1 MSNILHAL
9 SSTFTTCACGARAR
23 DCALTQ
29 MAAFVEGHDLSA
41 SLRRKRDQSGEGD
54 NDDEVEKSPMGP
66 LLGRKRGFRTRERI
80 PFSGGLGGVEMAVEA
95 DNGVGFVWVGKL
107 ADNRERDL
115 PPPLPG
121 FVVSPSSPSPKAKG
135 KAKAVD
141 GDVDVDMQDT
151 GGAMPAGRCL
161 CLLYFI
167 LSVFIAFQVADP

>member
-9 SSTFTTCACGARAR
+9 SSTFTTCACGALAR

-41 SLRRKRDQSGEGD
+41 SLRQKRDQSGEGD
-54 NDDEVEKSPMGP
+54 NDDEVEKAPMGP

-80 PFSGGLGGVEMAVEA
+80 PFSGGLGGVEMVSEA

-107 ADNRERDL
+107 ADNREGDS
-115 PPPLPG
+115 PSPLPG
-121 FVVSPSSPSPKAKG
+121 FVVSPSSPSPRAKG

-151 GGAMPAGRCL
+151 GSSNAGGAMPASKCL
-161 CLLYFI
+161 
-167 LSVFIAFQVADP
+167 